1 MKKLLGIVVLGL
13 LFFNNSNAQANSI
26 VKFDFEYTCKSNDG
40 SVINTTFTEVKPKKS
55 GPPLGD
61 LYITKFTD
69 QVGTVLHY
77 TRHTDGLI
85 YYAVVSNK
93 QGIFNI
99 VYFNKNEKNQLLAT
113 SISISPDDKVFY
125 KMIPYEGRFGYDL
138 KDFEKLKNISDARIA
153 NLLLPLLEIY
163 LFYDEI
169 LKSGVAEDYFLWGD
183 QYVCD

>member
-1 MKKLLGIVVLGL
+1 MKKLIFIILLIVFSSSYAL
-13 LFFNNSNAQANSI
+13 ANSI

-40 SVINTTFTEVKPKKS
+40 SIINTTFTEVKPKKP
-55 GPPLGD
+55 GPPMGD

-77 TRHTDGLI
+77 TRHTDGFI

-113 SISISPDDKVFY
+113 SINISPDDKVFY
-125 KMIPYEGRFGYDL
+125 KMIPYEGRFGHEL
-138 KDFEKLKNISDARIA
+138 KDFEKLKNISDAKIA
-153 NLLLPLLEIY
+153 NLLLPLVKIYSFYNEIY
-163 LFYDEI
+163 D
-169 LKSGVAEDYFLWGD
+169 SGVAQDYFLWGD
-183 QYVCD
+183 QYVCS